1 MSKTAMWVMVGVALI
16 GVGSFVAHGKRTAVN
31 EQALVQPG
39 TQNEIVIQATSGKKI
54 PFSELVK
61 KQDGA
66 YKCTV
71 NQYVANIE
79 TKGTAYIN
87 AGMIRGEFNTKV
99 QNMNV
104 DSTFVVRDGYSYTWS
119 SMLPSMGFKAKV
131 DTSAGGNNNTA
142 GPSGTYVFNA
152 EQIGDY
158 NCEAWN
164 VDQSKFQIPSN
175 ITFKEMTAAGANTS
189 APKPRYDQ
197 W

>member
-1 MSKTAMWVMVGVALI
+1 MSKTAIWVIVGVALI
-16 GVGSFVAHGKRTAVN
+16 GMGSFVAHGKRTAVN
-31 EQALVQPG
+31 EQALVQPSE
-39 TQNEIVIQATSGKKI
+39 QNQVIGQPTSGKKI

-87 AGMIRGEFNTKV
+87 AGMIRGEFNTKL

-131 DTSAGGNNNTA
+131 DTSAGGNNTA

-158 NCEAWN
+158 NCEAWT
-164 VDQSKFQIPSN
+164 VDNSKFEIPAS
-175 ITFKEMTAAGANTS
+175 IKFTEAAQAKT
-189 APKPRYDQ
+189 Q
-197 W
+197 